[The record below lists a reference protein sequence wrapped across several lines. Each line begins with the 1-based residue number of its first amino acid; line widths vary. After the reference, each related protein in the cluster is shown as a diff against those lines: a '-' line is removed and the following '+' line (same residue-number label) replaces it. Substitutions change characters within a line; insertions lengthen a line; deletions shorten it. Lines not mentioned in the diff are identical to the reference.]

1 MMPPTFSLA
10 PMTCCSVL
18 ALGLLGSFIMHYITS
33 LHGPRTSIIRL
44 KETISIAVLGTAWAM
59 SSDRSYCSAVKVNMV
74 TTTHVASQDDMI
86 VIILY

>member
-18 ALGLLGSFIMHYITS
+18 ALGLLGSFIRHYITS
-33 LHGPRTSIIRL
+33 LHGPHTSIIRL

-59 SSDRSYCSAVKVNMV
+59 SSDQKGVESWKMTLKGLQS
-74 TTTHVASQDDMI
+74 
-86 VIILY
+86 